1 MWLIFFSQRWLYR
14 GIIYIQGKNH
24 PSKHIVLWVLTK
36 VYGCTVAT
44 TTNMQ
49 NDSIEMREVPFHRFV
64 PPLLSFLTCGAHW
77 SDFCRYSLG
86 FSGISFKWSYTLDVF
101 FASGFFHLAWW
112 LWDLPISCVSL
123 WYYCSITVLFYGWV
137 VFLIWLYQDLFIH
150 SPVHEHLD
158 GFHFLALTRNA
169 AMNIC
174 VQLFCV
180 NTYVYFSRP
189 DTQEWNVWVMW

>member
-49 NDSIEMREVPFHRFV
+49 NDSIETRKVPFHRFV
-64 PPLLSFLTCGAHW
+64 PPLLSFLTRGAHW
-77 SDFCRYSLG
+77 SDFCHYSLG

-174 VQLFCV
+174 VQLFLCE
-180 NTYVYFSRP
+180 YICLFL
-189 DTQEWNVWVMW
+189 

>member
-64 PPLLSFLTCGAHW
+64 PPLLSFLTRGAHW

-189 DTQEWNVWVMW
+189 DTQEWNVWVMC